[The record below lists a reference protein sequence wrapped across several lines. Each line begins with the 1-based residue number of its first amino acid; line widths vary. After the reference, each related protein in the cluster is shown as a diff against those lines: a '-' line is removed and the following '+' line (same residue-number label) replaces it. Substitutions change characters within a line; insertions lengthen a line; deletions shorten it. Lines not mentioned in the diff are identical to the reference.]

1 MTKVPDILT
10 AAERAAA
17 LSALDGWT
25 YADGAL
31 HKAYAFAG
39 FVEAFAFMTA
49 GALAA
54 ERLDHHPNWSN
65 SYRKVDVSLS
75 THAAGGVTSLD
86 IALATAMEGVAARL
100 LA

>member
-1 MTKVPDILT
+1 MAKVPDVLS
-10 AAERAAA
+10 AAERDAAVAA
-17 LSALDGWT
+17 LSGWT

-54 ERLDHHPNWSN
+54 ERLDHHPDWSN
-65 SYRKVDVSLS
+65 RYRNVDVALT

-86 IALATAMEGVAARL
+86 VALARAMDGVAARL
-100 LA
+100 LT